1 MLTLTEL
8 IKNIENAKSS
18 SIKAKIQG
26 RFYQGVLEQASDYN
40 RSEGEITINFDGRE
54 ETELAFELL
63 PVIFESDYDFKR
75 YVVEVDGNYK
85 EDYEMII
92 SFDLN
97 KPLKELIKPEKEN
110 FAPDDI
116 PF

>member
-8 IKNIENAKSS
+8 IKNIENAKSN
-18 SIKAKIQG
+18 SIKSKIQG
-26 RFYQGVLEQASDYN
+26 RFYQGVLEQASHYN

-54 ETELAFELL
+54 ETDLAFELL

-75 YVVEVDGNYK
+75 YVVEVDGSYK
-85 EDYEMII
+85 DGMII

-97 KPLKELIKPEKEN
+97 KPIKELVKPEKDN